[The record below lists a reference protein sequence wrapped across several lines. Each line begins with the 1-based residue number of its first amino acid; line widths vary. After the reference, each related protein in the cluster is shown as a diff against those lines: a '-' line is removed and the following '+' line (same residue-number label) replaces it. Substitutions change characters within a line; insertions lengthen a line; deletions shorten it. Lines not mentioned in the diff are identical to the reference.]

1 MKKKILFLAFLFIGI
16 SFHANSANFMP
27 NFLIKTDLVGSLVN
41 IDTIFSK
48 KMSAYLNPGVRLTF
62 ALDPFFI
69 PDEGKSQFRITP
81 QLKMDVFYEI
91 PHEPGDYTYKNELK
105 IGLHGRLLVFE
116 AGVLYEA
123 LHNEFTF
130 DAKIKPEWNY
140 FIFDPLGFSIAPF
153 LSYETNFS
161 SVHKITPGIE
171 LGFVFNLARKHGISM
186 SPQQKKKPEQ
196 QEKEESEQQQAETRK
211 ESLRLARKIIC
222 KKYGFES
229 EQEYLDWLNRMDSSN
244 LINSL
249 TMGNAYTNTFVVG
262 DIIIMKPYMFSI
274 GYMDYYGMDSFVY
287 LVSLQG
293 IGKYCKIISS
303 HQIEYFD
310 YTGGLISETLV
321 LKFVGRGT
329 YRQGYSI
336 KECDTFE
343 VVEKGTADYDAYV
356 EKLNDIAEIEK
367 NPHLYKDILGD
378 DYDVE

>member
-41 IDTIFSK
+41 IDAMFSG
-48 KMSAYLNPGVRLTF
+48 KMGAYWNSGVRLAF
-62 ALDPFFI
+62 VLDPFFI
-69 PDEGKSQFRITP
+69 PADELQFRITP
-81 QLKMDVFYEI
+81 QLKMDVYYEI
-91 PHEPGDYTYKNELK
+91 PDELK

-123 LHNEFTF
+123 FHNEFTF
-130 DAKIKPEWNY
+130 DAKIKPEWDY
-140 FIFDPLGFSIAPF
+140 FLFDSVGFNIAPF

-378 DYDVE
+378 DYDAE